1 MVHWPKFCY
10 HALVGLNI
18 KITNKIDDAAE
29 FIFASIFEQL
39 KSNKKVL
46 FFLTGGSAI
55 AVGAKVAELLR
66 NISDK
71 NLIKNLTISLTD
83 ERYGDVGH
91 KDSNWQQLL
100 ENGFS
105 LAQAK
110 LIPIL
115 TGENR
120 DIAVEKFNEN
130 LERKFKRA
138 DYKIGLFG
146 IGADGHTAGILPESS
161 AVNAEAYAFGYK
173 TEKFER
179 ITITPK
185 MIEKLDEAIIWAQ
198 GENKWPIIKNLL
210 EAPTESVGKNN
221 LDISKQPAQ
230 ILKKVPL
237 LTIFTD
243 YNNI

>member
-1 MVHWPKFCY
+1 MNLIVK
-10 HALVGLNI
+10 
-18 KITNKIDDAAE
+18 TTSKIDEAAE
-29 FIFASIFEQL
+29 FIFSSIFGQL

-83 ERYGDVGH
+83 ERYGPLGH
-91 KDSNWQQLL
+91 KDSNWRQLT
-100 ENGFS
+100 EKGFK
-105 LAQAK
+105 LQGTK

-115 TGENR
+115 DGSDMVSTTQ
-120 DIAVEKFNEN
+120 KFNEN
-130 LERKFKRA
+130 LEREFKRA

-146 IGADGHTAGILPESS
+146 IGQDGHTAGILPKSS
-161 AVNAEAYAFGYK
+161 AVNAGAYAFGYK

-210 EAPTESVGKNN
+210 EENISVQ
-221 LDISKQPAQ
+221 KQPAQ

-243 YNNI
+243 YNII

>member
-1 MVHWPKFCY
+1 M
-10 HALVGLNI
+10 GLNI
-18 KITNKIDDAAE
+18 KTTTKIDEPAE
-29 FIFASIFEQL
+29 FIFASIFGQL

-46 FFLTGGSAI
+46 FFLTGGSSI
-55 AVGAKVAELLR
+55 PVGLNVAELLK

-71 NLIKNLTISLTD
+71 NLIKNLTITLTD
-83 ERYGDVGH
+83 ERYGEVGH
-91 KDSNWQQLL
+91 KDSNWQQLT
-100 ENGFS
+100 EKGFS
-105 LAQAK
+105 LPQAK

-115 TGENR
+115 TGESR
-120 DIAVEKFNEN
+120 DIAVGKFNEN
-130 LERKFKRA
+130 LEQEFKKA

-185 MIEKLDEAIIWAQ
+185 MIEKLDEVIIWAQ
-198 GENKWPIIKNLL
+198 GKEKWPIIKNLL
-210 EAPTESVGKNN
+210 TEN
-221 LDISKQPAQ
+221 ISIPKQPAQ
-230 ILKKVPL
+230 ILKKVSL

-243 YNNI
+243 YKNL

>member
-1 MVHWPKFCY
+1 M
-10 HALVGLNI
+10 GLNI
-18 KITNKIDDAAE
+18 KTTTKINEAAE
-29 FIFASIFEQL
+29 FIFASIFRQL

-46 FFLTGGSAI
+46 FFLTGGSSI
-55 AVGAKVAELLR
+55 PVGLKVAEFLK

-71 NLIKNLTISLTD
+71 NFLENLTITLTD

-100 ENGFS
+100 EKGFKIS
-105 LAQAK
+105 EAK

-115 TGENR
+115 TGESC
-120 DIAVEKFNEN
+120 DIALEKFNEN
-130 LERKFKRA
+130 LEQEFKKA

-161 AVNAEAYAFGYK
+161 AVNAEGCVFGYK

-185 MIEKLDEAIIWAQ
+185 MIEKLDEAIIWVQ
-198 GENKWPIIKNLL
+198 GENKWPVIKNLL
-210 EAPTESVGKNN
+210 AENIP
-221 LDISKQPAQ
+221 IQKQPAQ

-243 YNNI
+243 FKKI